1 MLVYHRVRPRGLDPW
16 NPTIDPEI
24 FAGQMEVLARDWS
37 PTSLAELVDGFGRRR
52 LPERSVAV
60 TFDDGYADNLEV
72 AAPILLEHGI
82 PTTLFVA
89 AELIDAGG
97 PLWWDELAALLLEPA
112 RLPATLTLSS
122 GNGNQWSIPSVAV
135 DEPSAAV
142 SPQPWEATPGTRLR
156 AFYEVW
162 LALRELDAP
171 TREAALEEIAE
182 WADAPRPSGRVLLTW
197 EQLREFAAIP
207 GFGLGAH
214 TLTHPA
220 LPNCSLEDA
229 RAEIAGCADRL
240 RERVGVEVEHF
251 AYPFGAWNQ
260 SIARLVAE
268 LGFRAAYTTDGNAIS
283 WTSSPHALP
292 RVPAEG
298 HAPREFGGQL
308 AALSRRVGTRGCND
322 GPERPA
328 GAVTPGSLEVN
339 VLPVAVLPERH
350 DAIQHGVEP
359 SKRPF
364 QMTAE
369 QVVPS
374 EAHQQELRVGHAN
387 AEMAAQR
394 VDFLRCEWRLLRVAA
409 LGNAEAAD
417 NAPPQEHE
425 QGISPV
431 VLVEERPGV
440 RLHQGTQNEPNLSER
455 LEVV

>member
-1 MLVYHRVRPRGLDPW
+1 MRALGRLVSVAQRLPGRRPRAVVLVYHRVRQRGLDPW
-16 NPTIDPEI
+16 NLTIDPEI

-171 TREAALEEIAE
+171 TREEALEEIAE

-229 RAEIAGCADRL
+229 RAEIAGGADRL

-268 LGFRAAYTTDGNAIS
+268 LGFRAAYTTDGKAIS
-283 WTSSPHALP
+283 WTSSPHALS
-292 RVPAEG
+292 RVPAES

-308 AALSRRVGTRGCND
+308 AALSC
-322 GPERPA
+322 
-328 GAVTPGSLEVN
+328 
-339 VLPVAVLPERH
+339 
-350 DAIQHGVEP
+350 
-359 SKRPF
+359 
-364 QMTAE
+364 
-369 QVVPS
+369 
-374 EAHQQELRVGHAN
+374 
-387 AEMAAQR
+387 
-394 VDFLRCEWRLLRVAA
+394 
-409 LGNAEAAD
+409 
-417 NAPPQEHE
+417 
-425 QGISPV
+425 
-431 VLVEERPGV
+431 
-440 RLHQGTQNEPNLSER
+440 
-455 LEVV
+455 